1 MSYKHFLGSG
11 HVLVGFYFT
20 DQRSTVH
27 PSGGSLTALL
37 LLEPDE
43 AVYLLVPEK
52 TNGVCHGTPKSR
64 ACYDSFLITPLSR
77 RLAQAW
83 QTETSLSA
91 QTFPNWHDPAIPK
104 ALWKYFQQLTSRAC
118 SHNMLIR
125 PRVSFQVLPHTSFA
139 PWFPRNF
146 TSVGHPQRHAG
157 SPVGFARG
165 CRLYVCF
172 PRADTPTLFASPVAL
187 RLEGRFPSFAESSLI
202 PWWTSS
208 FRNQINFKKALR
220 KLYRV
225 VPVDE

>member
-125 PRVSFQVLPHTSFA
+125 RVLVFKSCRTHHLLLDFHGISLLLGTRRGTLAAPWALPGAAACMCVFHVLTHLPCLHLQSLFVWRVA
-139 PWFPRNF
+139 SHHLLSLPWFPGEPVPSG
-146 TSVGHPQRHAG
+146 TKLILKRH
-157 SPVGFARG
+157 
-165 CRLYVCF
+165 C
-172 PRADTPTLFASPVAL
+172 
-187 RLEGRFPSFAESSLI
+187 ESY
-202 PWWTSS
+202 TG
-208 FRNQINFKKALR
+208 
-220 KLYRV
+220 
-225 VPVDE
+225 